1 MSDFTA
7 KRTPHSPAIPIL
19 LFFSSFLLF
28 SSFPFSFFVSFLPRF
43 FSLFHFSLN
52 FSFVSL
58 SLCFSFIWGEFTS
71 FFRQKKRKERLQE
84 ERNEI
89 TFFFH
94 YYFYVLPSFP
104 QKQGWKQIHF
114 SFCLSTFA
122 WPESVRPRGV
132 LSHISTCE
140 YKVLFRYN

>member
-1 MSDFTA
+1 MDNISFFGNT
-7 KRTPHSPAIPIL
+7 SPPFL
-19 LFFSSFLLF
+19 SFL
-28 SSFPFSFFVSFLPRF
+28 SPISFFTFFFFVSFLPRF
-43 FSLFHFSLN
+43 VSFFRFSLN

-58 SLCFSFIWGEFTS
+58 SLCFSFIWGESTS
-71 FFRQKKRKERLQE
+71 FFRLKKMKERLQE

-94 YYFYVLPSFP
+94 YFFYVLPSFP

-122 WPESVRPRGV
+122 WPERVRPKEV

-140 YKVLFRYN
+140 YELLFQYNCTF